1 MRKYEHRWRSSLHPY
16 WTSENVQWS
25 GSTFCLIF
33 CLLTLG
39 KGLHVTPWSRLL
51 ELGRKNSVA
60 PIFNNIK
67 HKKKLYN
74 TRDKYF
80 IYSQNYVASI
90 IGCASGSDRDIHGII
105 LTHKRCAEDPIGLLI

>member
-1 MRKYEHRWRSSLHPY
+1 MVALARAWAEKI
-16 WTSENVQWS
+16 
-25 GSTFCLIF
+25 GSRP
-33 CLLTLG
+33 
-39 KGLHVTPWSRLL
+39 VT
-51 ELGRKNSVA
+51 

-74 TRDKYF
+74 TRDKFF

-105 LTHKRCAEDPIGLLI
+105 LTHKRCSEDPISLLI